1 MIKINP
7 DRTASPQNPNQL
19 QYSLTGTAVAIEL
32 QRAPTN
38 TTSLSQTDSR

>member
-19 QYSLTGTAVAIEL
+19 QYSLTGTAVAIKL

-38 TTSLSQTDSR
+38 TTSLIQTDSR